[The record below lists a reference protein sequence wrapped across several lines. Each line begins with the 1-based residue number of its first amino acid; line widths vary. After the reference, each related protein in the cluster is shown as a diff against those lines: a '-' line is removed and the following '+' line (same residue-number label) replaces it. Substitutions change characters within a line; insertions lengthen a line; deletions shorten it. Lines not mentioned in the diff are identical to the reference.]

1 MKQCHFYGKLFTLAR
16 FVARTVFPRYTVHI
30 PDDIEREGPFV
41 YVSHHQNLF
50 GPFVTLLW
58 FPYSLH
64 AWVLHVFLDQKTCY
78 RHYVDYTFTRRFGWH
93 KTWAKMWAWALSHV
107 VSKLLNSGRSIP
119 VFRGS
124 RKIKHTLDLSVAAL
138 CRGESIIIFPDI
150 DYRDNAADTKAM
162 YDGFLYL
169 EKYYDRETG
178 RHLRF
183 VPLFASKKKRL
194 LIADRPVTFRDG
206 VPFRTERRVV
216 RDTIH
221 AHLNKW
227 AQSCGDV

>member
-1 MKQCHFYGKLFTLAR
+1 L
-16 FVARTVFPRYTVHI
+16 
-30 PDDIEREGPFV
+30 
-41 YVSHHQNLF
+41 
-50 GPFVTLLW
+50 
-58 FPYSLH
+58 
-64 AWVLHVFLDQKTCY
+64 
-78 RHYVDYTFTRRFGWH
+78 
-93 KTWAKMWAWALSHV
+93 
-107 VSKLLNSGRSIP
+107 
-119 VFRGS
+119 FRGS
-124 RKIKHTLDLSVAAL
+124 RKIQHTLDLSVAAL